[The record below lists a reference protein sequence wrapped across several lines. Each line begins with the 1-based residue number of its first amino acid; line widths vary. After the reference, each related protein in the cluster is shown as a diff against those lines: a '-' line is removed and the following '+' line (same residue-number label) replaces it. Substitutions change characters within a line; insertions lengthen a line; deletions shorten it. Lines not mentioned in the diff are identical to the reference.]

1 MFTRH
6 FSLHIILASLLCSIG
21 MTAFSQNKP
30 ADKETIIAN
39 AKVSVNRTR
48 ILLGEQIEL
57 TLRLETLQGEQSVQW
72 PQLPDSL
79 NHFEVLKRT
88 PLDSIVS
95 GNNLTYTQTLTL
107 TSFDSGHWVLPSV
120 SFIAGKKS
128 VKTDSLEIDVTNV
141 VLKGKDYNDI
151 KEIIE
156 VPDPG
161 FDWKKWLPYIIGI
174 VLVAALVLY
183 WLSNRK
189 KKPVVEKP
197 VSRSTAYDEAMVELK
212 KLKGEQLPEKGE
224 VKQFYS
230 RLYDIYRIYLGRY
243 SGTKLMQSTTDDLLV
258 KMKDKLP
265 SASFSRIAEVLR
277 ISDAVK
283 FAKYPSSVSESA
295 TCWDA
300 IAGSVEELN
309 RQKA

>member
-6 FSLHIILASLLCSIG
+6 FPRHVILILLLCGIG
-21 MTAFSQNKP
+21 MAVFSQKKP
-30 ADKETIIAN
+30 AANETIIAN
-39 AKVSVNRTR
+39 AKVSVNRSR

-57 TLRLETLQGEQSVQW
+57 TLRLEILQGTQSVQW

-88 PLDSIVS
+88 PLDSIRS

-128 VKTDSLEIDVTNV
+128 VRTDSLAIDVTNV

-156 VPDPG
+156 VAEPG
-161 FDWKKWLPYIIGI
+161 FDWKKWLPYIIGT
-174 VLVAALVLY
+174 VLVVALLLY

-189 KKPVVEKP
+189 KKPVVEKQ
-197 VSRSTAYDEAMVELK
+197 VSRSTAYD
-212 KLKGEQLPEKGE
+212 
-224 VKQFYS
+224 
-230 RLYDIYRIYLGRY
+230 
-243 SGTKLMQSTTDDLLV
+243 
-258 KMKDKLP
+258 
-265 SASFSRIAEVLR
+265 
-277 ISDAVK
+277 
-283 FAKYPSSVSESA
+283 
-295 TCWDA
+295 
-300 IAGSVEELN
+300 
-309 RQKA
+309 